1 MNFKSAFSNFIT
13 NKTILN
19 IVIVISVLNIVGYV
33 ALGNINAIFYFILLG
48 LLVGNFSKNLTIT
61 LIIPLVLVNLFVMH
75 RSYVEG
81 FTTDGSGNQMDASN
95 NAIKNNSNLNN
106 AINDINKSQTD
117 LKSAI
122 NQIQTQTQPQDQT
135 QSKGQQQDPK
145 SSQGL
150 PITPIDN
157 TTPPVNT
164 TQSNVTTEESFEV
177 GRSKKRNGYDI
188 DYASTIED
196 AYSNLNQI
204 IGSDGIKQ
212 LTSDT
217 QNLMKQQLQLADAM
231 NSMTPLIQTMAP
243 LLKQA
248 QGLFGNLG
256 GDNLGNLAKQFAPVN
271 K

>member
-1 MNFKSAFSNFIT
+1 MNFKSDFF
-13 NKTILN
+13 
-19 IVIVISVLNIVGYV
+19 
-33 ALGNINAIFYFILLG
+33 
-48 LLVGNFSKNLTIT
+48 
-61 LIIPLVLVNLFVMH
+61 
-75 RSYVEG
+75 
-81 FTTDGSGNQMDASN
+81 

>member
-1 MNFKSAFSNFIT
+1 MNFKHAFSNFIT

-19 IVIVISVLNIVGYV
+19 IIIVIAVLNIVGYV

-95 NAIKNNSNLNN
+95 NAIQNNSNLNN
-106 AINDINKSQTD
+106 AINNINKSQTD
-117 LKSAI
+117 IKSAVNQI
-122 NQIQTQTQPQDQT
+122 NQSQT
-135 QSKGQQQDPK
+135 QDPK

-157 TTPPVNT
+157 MTPPVNT
-164 TQSNVTTEESFEV
+164 SQSNATTEESFEV

-188 DYASTIED
+188 DYASTVEE
-196 AYSNLNQI
+196 AYNNLNQI

-217 QNLMKQQLQLADAM
+217 QNLMKQQLQLAEAM
-231 NSMTPLIQTMAP
+231 NSMTPMIQTMAP